1 MIEYRY
7 IKQIDIEQIRQLFES
22 VGWYSARYPEKLHN
36 AFLNS
41 SRVIT
46 AWNNGVLVG
55 LIRGLDDGGWQATI
69 DCLLVSPSMQ
79 GKGIASELLRR
90 LLREYEDFLYI
101 DAVPEDKRNAPFYEK
116 NGFKVLD
123 DAIPLQIKGKN
134 WK

>member
-101 DAVPEDKRNAPFYEK
+101 DVVPEDNRNDPFYEK
-116 NGFKVLD
+116 KGFIVLD

-134 WK
+134 WN